1 MNHARNTIALCCMVA
16 FCWVGCEQQTAVYA
30 PPPDPDPAP
39 AAAAPAPAPSVPI
52 IETGTEPGIFGHD
65 VGDAC
70 HVVYVIDRSGSMVDM
85 FDTIRREVVTSFG
98 RLSSEHD
105 FHIIF
110 YSDKRPDES
119 PPERLVR
126 ANDSNKFYAWK
137 FVETIRAHGRAN
149 PVPALER
156 AFDVLEGAN
165 PDQSGKVIHLI
176 SDGAFP
182 NNDELLDSIRRRN
195 QAKDVTVNTYLCG
208 SCPPV
213 AVAVMKRIADENGG
227 KYGYVIGN

>member
-1 MNHARNTIALCCMVA
+1 MTHMRNTIAVCCIAA
-16 FCWVGCEQQTAVYA
+16 FCWVGCEEQTAIRT
-30 PPPDPDPAP
+30 PPPDSAP
-39 AAAAPAPAPSVPI
+39 AASIPV

-65 VGDAC
+65 IDAAR
-70 HVVYVIDRSGSMVDM
+70 HVVYVIDRSGSMVDT

-98 RLSSEHD
+98 RLSSNHN
-105 FHIIF
+105 FHVIF

-126 ANDSNKFYAWK
+126 ASDSNKFYAWK
-137 FVETIRAHGRAN
+137 FVETIRAHGRSN

-156 AFDVLEGAN
+156 AFDVLESADAGK
-165 PDQSGKVIHLI
+165 PGKVIHLI
-176 SDGAFP
+176 SDGEFP
-182 NNDELLDSIRRRN
+182 NNDELLGTIRQRN

-213 AVAVMKRIADENGG
+213 AVAVMKRIAEENGG
-227 KYGYVIGN
+227 QYGYVIGN